1 MADSTSTNAA
11 EGAPAGGR
19 PGGWTDTERFQLVL
33 RVLATILTEG
43 RGVDWKGVNMP
54 NRTLKAMQGQ
64 WTSILAQ
71 MRDLN
76 TEDGGDAPA
85 SKAKTR
91 EPSLPSPLHRPSLL
105 TNSFEARKKSAAKK
119 KAAAAKNSE
128 NANEDSGDDQD
139 DGKTKKTVAPKKR
152 AAATDADGTPKK
164 RRAAAKKTA
173 TKTEPV
179 SDEAGTEA
187 DVPKEENSDEK

>member
-1 MADSTSTNAA
+1 MADSTSAN
-11 EGAPAGGR
+11 GAPAGGR

-33 RVLATILTEG
+33 RVLATLLTEG
-43 RGVDWKGVNMP
+43 KSVEWKSVNMP

-76 TEDGGDAPA
+76 TDGGDAPA
-85 SKAKTR
+85 PKAKTR
-91 EPSLPSPLHRPSLL
+91 KLLLPSTLHPPSLL
-105 TNSFEARKKSAAKK
+105 TNTSKALKKPAAAKKK

-128 NANEDSGDDQD
+128 NANEDSGDHHD
-139 DGKTKKTVAPKKR
+139 DGETKKAATPKKR

-164 RRAAAKKTA
+164 RRTPAKKTA
-173 TKTEPV
+173 PKTEPV

-187 DVPKEENSDEK
+187 DVPKEENSDEQ

>member
-1 MADSTSTNAA
+1 MADSTSAN
-11 EGAPAGGR
+11 GAPAGGR

-33 RVLATILTEG
+33 RVLATLLTEG
-43 RGVDWKGVNMP
+43 KSVEWKSVNMP

-76 TEDGGDAPA
+76 TDGGDAPA
-85 SKAKTR
+85 PKAKT
-91 EPSLPSPLHRPSLL
+91 PL
-105 TNSFEARKKSAAKK
+105 KKPAAAKKK

-128 NANEDSGDDQD
+128 NANEDSGDHHD
-139 DGKTKKTVAPKKR
+139 DGETKKAATPKKR

-164 RRAAAKKTA
+164 RRTPAKKTA
-173 TKTEPV
+173 PKTEPV

-187 DVPKEENSDEK
+187 DVPKEENSDEQ